1 MLHTQYNKMGND
13 CQPFF
18 AVDYSVD
25 LERQEA
31 SPLREFTEQCSTQFT
46 KDHSKLLVTRYIHY
60 STIVVPCQAKSAA

>member
-1 MLHTQYNKMGND
+1 MTQYNKMGND

-25 LERQEA
+25 FERQEV
-31 SPLREFTEQCSTQFT
+31 SPPREFTERCSTQFT

-60 STIVVPCQAKSAA
+60 STIIALCQAKNAA